1 MAILDLIGSSV
12 TLRPLVDNVDLVAAV
27 DAPVLI
33 EGEMG
38 TGKELIARA
47 IHEAN
52 PRRPS
57 EKPTFSFGPFMLVP
71 DRQAL
76 LKGTR
81 PVRVGAR
88 SLELL
93 TVLVERAGELVTK
106 DELISRVWPDTFVD
120 ESNLKVN
127 IAALRRALGDKLA
140 APRYVATANGRGYR
154 FIAPV
159 ESVASVG
166 GASPAMKPRHNLPMQ
181 TTRVIGRG
189 EVVKTV
195 SDRLTQRRL
204 VTIVGTGGIGKTTV
218 ALSVASEMLNRF
230 EDGIWLV
237 DIAPLREGDLVS
249 RALADALGIK
259 LGYENATEALSG
271 HLSSRRM
278 LIVLDNCE
286 HLVGPVAYLIDE
298 LVQHTNYVHILAT
311 SREPLCVRDEQVY
324 RLPALESPA
333 HSERLTA
340 ADALSYS
347 AIELFLD
354 KATACASYQFTD
366 EDVPV
371 VSEICRR
378 LDGIPLAIE
387 LAAARMDSLALR
399 ELSLLLDDQFTLNRG
414 RRTAP
419 ERHRTLA
426 AALDWSYVRLS
437 EKENTL
443 LRRLSVFTGAFLRES
458 ASVVAGGDAFSHAD
472 IDEALA
478 SLVAKSLVI
487 ADIHGAIAQY
497 RLFHTTRAYALQKL
511 QECGEHAYYLR
522 RREECCREFPKMFT
536 AA

>member
-12 TLRPLVDNVDLVAAV
+12 TLRPLVDIVDLVAAV

-38 TGKELIARA
+38 TGKELVARA
-47 IHEAN
+47 IHEAS
-52 PRRPS
+52 PSQTS
-57 EKPTFSFGPFMLVP
+57 EKPTFSFGPFVLVP

-76 LKGTR
+76 LMGNR
-81 PVRVGAR
+81 PVRIGAR
-88 SLELL
+88 TLELL

-127 IAALRRALGDKLA
+127 IAALRRALGDKQA

-166 GASPAMKPRHNLPMQ
+166 GAALMKPKHNLPMQ

-189 EVVKTV
+189 DAVKAV
-195 SDRLTQRRL
+195 SDHLTQHRL

-218 ALSVASEMLNRF
+218 ALSVAGEMLNRF

-259 LGYENATEALSG
+259 LGYENVVEALSG
-271 HLSSRRM
+271 HLSSQKM

-298 LVQHTNYVHILAT
+298 LVQHTHFVHIVAT
-311 SREPLCVRDEQVY
+311 SREPLRVRDEQVY

-340 ADALSYS
+340 AHALSYS
-347 AIELFLD
+347 AIELFLER
-354 KATACASYQFTD
+354 AAACASYQFTD

-371 VSEICRR
+371 VSDICRR
-378 LDGIPLAIE
+378 LDGIALAIE
-387 LAAARMDSLALR
+387 LAAARMDSIALR
-399 ELSLLLDDQFTLNRG
+399 ELSRLLDDQLTLLNRG

-426 AALDWSYVRLS
+426 AALDWSYERLS
-437 EKENTL
+437 DKESTL
-443 LRRLSVFTGAFLRES
+443 LRRLSIFPSAFLRES
-458 ASVVAGGDAFSHAD
+458 ASVVAGGDPLSHAD
-472 IDEALA
+472 IVEALA
-478 SLVAKSLVI
+478 SLVAKSLVT
-487 ADIHGAIAQY
+487 ADIHGANTQY
-497 RLFHTTRAYALQKL
+497 RLLDTTRAYASQRL
-511 QECGEHAYYLR
+511 QECGEHANCMR
-522 RREECCREFPKMFT
+522 RREECRREFPNLLT